1 MEHRQTSTETPGQ
14 DLLAGRLSVVVPE
27 RPGHRLM
34 SSTTRP
40 SIAPVV
46 ILAKMSLIASIG

>member
-1 MEHRQTSTETPGQ
+1 MEHRQTSTETPGH
-14 DLLAGRLSVVVPE
+14 DLLAGRLCVVPE

>member
-14 DLLAGRLSVVVPE
+14 DLLAGRLCVVVPE
-27 RPGHRLM
+27 RPGHILM